1 MVVSAFQ
8 NISAGLLKDPDL
20 KIECDVL
27 VAGNKKDAQTV
38 IDLAQQAGMT
48 AWHRPQELA
57 AAEALT
63 SLLIHINGQ
72 GVVSHAGIKIVGQDE
87 HRQPHERLHRAL
99 PLRASSFA
107 RGTILRSSSR
117 MLWPTRSS
125 SCSGD
130 VVIVAQKI
138 VSKAE
143 GRLIRLD
150 DVEPDADAISLATE
164 TGKDARL
171 VQLILDE
178 SDHVVRKRQ
187 GTPERPGVIIVEH
200 RCGWVHAN
208 AGIDQSN
215 LEGESGGA
223 ALLLPIDCDASAARL
238 RADLEARTGVATG
251 IVIATAP
258 GAHGATNLGIASDP
272 KVEAVRMCVDDEPDL
287 EITVVDAATSSLP
300 LPAW

>member
-1 MVVSAFQ
+1 MVSAS
-8 NISAGLLKDPDL
+8 IELLPVPGIPLVRAGDDL
-20 KIECDVL
+20 GELI
-27 VAGNKKDAQTV
+27 ADA
-38 IDLAQQAGMT
+38 LADA
-48 AWHRPQELA
+48 EL
-57 AAEALT
+57 E
-63 SLLIHINGQ
+63 
-72 GVVSHAGIKIVGQDE
+72 
-87 HRQPHERLHRAL
+87 
-99 PLRASSFA
+99 LR
-107 RGTILRSSSR
+107 
-117 MLWPTRSS
+117 
-125 SCSGD
+125 SGD

-150 DVEPDADAISLATE
+150 DVEPDADAISLAAE

-238 RADLEARTGVATG
+238 RADLEARTGVAPG
-251 IVIATAP
+251 IVIADSAGRAWRVGT
-258 GAHGATNLGIASDP
+258 LGIALGSAG
-272 KVEAVRMCVDDEPDL
+272 VEAVQDLRGQPDLMGRTL
-287 EITVVDAATSSLP
+287 EITVVGRGDELAAAAGLVMGQGGEGTPVVIIRGLP
-300 LPAW
+300 PYLGNATAAELIRPGQEDLFR